1 MEQLLGVAAGGKG
14 SGHGVILRTSWVIGP
29 VGKNFAL
36 TMLRLH
42 REREQIGVVAD
53 QVGCPTSTATLAV
66 ACWRVIAAMDT
77 PAGLPAV
84 LHWSDAGAASWYDVA
99 VAVGELGLEL
109 GLLERAAVVNPI
121 TTADY
126 PTPAQRPSYS
136 LLDCTATRKA
146 LDLPPTHWRQA
157 LRQLLEAVA

>member
-1 MEQLLGVAAGGKG
+1 
-14 SGHGVILRTSWVIGP
+14 VILRTSWVIGP

-42 REREQIGVVAD
+42 REREQIDVVAD
-53 QVGCPTSTATLAV
+53 QVGCPTSTATLAA

-77 PAGLPAV
+77 PAGLSAV

-109 GLLERAAVVNPI
+109 GLLQTAAQVNPI
-121 TTADY
+121 TTAEY
-126 PTPAQRPSYS
+126 STTAQRPSYS
-136 LLDCTATRKA
+136 LLECTAS
-146 LDLPPTHWRQA
+146 RQA
-157 LRQLLEAVA
+157 LTLEPLHWRAALGGVIARLDPEVRPA

>member
-1 MEQLLGVAAGGKG
+1 
-14 SGHGVILRTSWVIGP
+14 
-29 VGKNFAL
+29 
-36 TMLRLH
+36 
-42 REREQIGVVAD
+42 VVAD
-53 QVGCPTSTATLAV
+53 QVGCPTSTAFLAA

-77 PAGLPAV
+77 SAVLPAV

-126 PTPAQRPSYS
+126 PTPSQRPSYS
-136 LLDCTATRKA
+136 LLDCTGTRKA
-146 LDLPPTHWRQA
+146 LDLPPTHWRQT
-157 LRQLLEAVA
+157 LRQLLEAAT